1 MGGTRCILMHFNKV
15 KSGTEK
21 GMVRGRCRFVDG
33 SFRRLLLHP
42 KGKMENEKKGKKKK
56 SKNLSETGSGA
67 ELGETDEYQL
77 TSKKIIDI
85 RNFFF

>member
-1 MGGTRCILMHFNKV
+1 MVAFADSYCTQKENG
-15 KSGTEK
+15 EK
-21 GMVRGRCRFVDG
+21 G
-33 SFRRLLLHP
+33 
-42 KGKMENEKKGKKKK
+42 KKKKKK

-77 TSKKIIDI
+77 ASKKIIDI

>member
-1 MGGTRCILMHFNKV
+1 MHFYKV

-21 GMVRGRCRFVDG
+21 GMTTGRCRFVDG
-33 SFRRLLLHP
+33 SFRWLLTAP
-42 KGKMENEKKGKKKK
+42 KRKMEKKGKKKK

-77 TSKKIIDI
+77 ASKKIIDI
-85 RNFFF
+85 RNFFFR

>member
-1 MGGTRCILMHFNKV
+1 MHFYKV

-21 GMVRGRCRFVDG
+21 GMERGRCRFVDG
-33 SFRRLLLHP
+33 SFRWLLLHP
-42 KGKMENEKKGKKKK
+42 KGKMENGKKGEKKKK

-77 TSKKIIDI
+77 ASKKIIDI
-85 RNFFF
+85 RNFFFW